1 MKLASFFLLFSQ
13 VAAECPNACSGHGT
27 CGQKD
32 MCSCYANYQGNDCSE
47 RTCYFGIA
55 HVDTPKG
62 DLNAD
67 GTVSGPLTTVITGS
81 EVYPWGTT
89 EQYPNADANEGHFYM
104 ECSNKGICDRKSGEC
119 DCFDG
124 YEGSACVRASC
135 PNDCSGHGT
144 CESIKEFAEM
154 KSYDTTASDVP
165 TTTTNGGLEA
175 DLAIETSYT
184 YELWDEDKT
193 MGCKC
198 DPVYFGAD
206 CSLKKCK
213 YGVDPLFY
221 DDSDGAIHQTT
232 VVHLG
237 AKGTNAETIAGTFN
251 IVFYDVF
258 GEKYTS
264 KPLSAQTTEL
274 SASKVVEAFEALPNG
289 VIGKTNNDVTR
300 TNSATGVTVSMASED
315 ADADITTAGSCGA
328 GASSGSGNGVGLG
341 TFRNYGPEFTVT
353 FGGNP
358 GILKTIELDTRQVT
372 SQGTTDYWVANMRQ
386 GQFTSRY
393 TETVSRVNTLL
404 YGSKYLY
411 TNEDPV
417 ATLDI
422 SDDDLLKVN
431 GQEFLV
437 KSREAATNRIE
448 LSEPFLGASIIP
460 ILTDTGAT
468 ATGITSSNSALNTGT
483 GELTGILGVTTAN
496 TDQLSSGAK
505 LYIQGEPIT
514 SIDSAVSSTIT
525 ELAIADQETRFF
537 FNNAGITESIYRRTD
552 DPDNQNFYK
561 AAADAG
567 AEASQAYCFTRGK
580 ATIYPCANTEGFSTA
595 ITGSDGSA
603 EGGFTFTA
611 VNAATDDS
619 VFLGL
624 HGPFACSGATCGS
637 TVAFGTAFGNNDYE
651 DINDVM
657 HQDNTDAVAPV
668 FTAIAS
674 TDTIADK
681 SIMILN
687 GRRYQV
693 ATKRTGEGTTP
704 HDEVVLTES
713 YSGQHFMKLCDDCV
727 TDSATGQLT
736 VSDAATFD
744 LTKGDL
750 IMVEGSTSL
759 ASAAYV
765 AADYSGADDAGA
777 PARDISIS
785 HLGADGVDQID
796 AFATGTK
803 ALYKATSMSGYK
815 PILVTESATQ
825 ATYQYVSQCS
835 NRGACDGSTGLCA
848 CFKGYTND
856 NCDTQNM
863 LAI

>member
-154 KSYDTTASDVP
+154 KSYHTTAGDVP
-165 TTTTNGGLEA
+165 TTTPNGGLEY
-175 DLAIETSYT
+175 DVAIETSYT

-237 AKGTNAETIAGTFN
+237 ARGTNAEHIAGTFN
-251 IVFYDVF
+251 IIFYDVF
-258 GEKYTS
+258 GEKYTT
-264 KPLSAQTTEL
+264 KPIAAATGEL
-274 SASKVVEAFEALPNG
+274 TSTKVVEAFEALPNG
-289 VIGKTNNDVTR
+289 VIGKTNTDVTR
-300 TNSATGVTVSMASED
+300 TNSDTGVTVSVQ
-315 ADADITTAGSCGA
+315 ADSGADITTAGSCGA
-328 GASSGSGNGVGLG
+328 GISGKGVGLG
-341 TFRNYGPEFTVT
+341 TFRMYGPEFTVT
-353 FGGNP
+353 FGNNP

-393 TETVSRVNTLL
+393 TKTVSRVNTLL

-411 TNEDPV
+411 TNEVPST
-417 ATLDI
+417 TLGLADN
-422 SDDDLLKVN
+422 DLVKVN

-437 KSREAATNRIE
+437 ADVSDATNSIL

-468 ATGITSSNSALNTGT
+468 ATAIDSTSGASK
-483 GELTGILGVTTAN
+483 LTVAGVTTAN
-496 TDQLSSGAK
+496 TDQLSSGTK
-505 LYIQGEPIT
+505 LYVQGEPVT
-514 SIDSAVSSTIT
+514 STMSTTPANGDLTIADTESFFYFNGGAIT
-525 ELAIADQETRFF
+525 EK
-537 FNNAGITESIYRRTD
+537 IYRRTD

-561 AAADAG
+561 AESDTGALSADG
-567 AEASQAYCFTRGK
+567 YCFTRGQ
-580 ATIYPCANTEGFSTA
+580 ATIYPCAYADASSAVTADQATPSTLGFAYTA
-595 ITGSDGSA
+595 NQA
-603 EGGFTFTA
+603 A
-611 VNAATDDS
+611 VDLP
-619 VFLGL
+619 VWLGI
-624 HGPFACSGATCGS
+624 HGPFQVHTAGS
-637 TVAFGTAFGNNDYE
+637 VVAAGTAHGKNSYEELTDFLVTNDA
-651 DINDVM
+651 
-657 HQDNTDAVAPV
+657 AVAPV
-668 FTAIAS
+668 YAGKTTVTTAVPAGS
-674 TDTIADK
+674 LLL
-681 SIMILN
+681 MN
-687 GRRYQV
+687 GRRYKVKSTAADTAQGSAV
-693 ATKRTGEGTTP
+693 
-704 HDEVVLTES
+704 EVTLTET

-727 TDSATGQLT
+727 TAVAHDGAGAVSTLT
-736 VSDAATFD
+736 VAATSTFD
-744 LTKGDL
+744 AQLGSFL
-750 IMVEGSTSL
+750 MVGSNTEMESGG
-759 ASAAYV
+759 YV
-765 AADYSGADDAGA
+765 TALYAGADDTGT
-777 PARDISIS
+777 RTITIS
-785 HLGADGVDQID
+785 HVVGKGAIQITAAAD
-796 AFATGTK
+796 SLTLP
-803 ALYKATSMSGYK
+803 LYKATSMNGYK
-815 PILVTESATQ
+815 PVIVTEKATQ
-825 ATYQYVSQCS
+825 VTYQYVSQCS